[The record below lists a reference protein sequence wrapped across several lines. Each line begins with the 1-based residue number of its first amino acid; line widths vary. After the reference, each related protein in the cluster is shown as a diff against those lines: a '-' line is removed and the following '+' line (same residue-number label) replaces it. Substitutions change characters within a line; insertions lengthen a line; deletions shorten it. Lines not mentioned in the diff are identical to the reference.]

1 MSEPN
6 PPLVTYQLYPP
17 VEVFVAQPL
26 KRRYWLHALLLLLT
40 MLTTT
45 VVGARMQYNFNSGLP
60 TFSED
65 SLFPLW
71 ALQSPSRLLMG
82 LPFSATLLAIL
93 LAHEMGHFFF
103 CARYGVNATLPFFI
117 PAPTL
122 IGTFGAFIR
131 IRSPIRS
138 RAQLFDI
145 GIAGPIAGFVVAVAV
160 LIIALPFSI
169 PAAPTVDSAAIPI
182 GYPLVFY
189 AVQWLLAAGAPAGSA
204 IHLPLGDLNLHPMAL
219 AAWVGMLAT
228 ALNLLPGGQL
238 DGGHIVYAVAPRL
251 HRRIS
256 RLTAGA
262 LVLLAWLWS
271 GWVVWA
277 VLLLATGTRHPA
289 VPSTEALS
297 PRRRLLAV
305 FALVMLVLSLI
316 PTPFHGIGLY
326 DFLQQLL
333 RRGAA

>member
-6 PPLVTYQLYPP
+6 PPLATYQLYPP
-17 VEVFVAQPL
+17 VEVFLAHPL

-65 SLFPLW
+65 NLFPLW

-145 GIAGPIAGFVVAVAV
+145 GTAGPLAGFVVAVAV
-160 LIIALPFSI
+160 LMVALPFST
-169 PAAPTVDSAAIPI
+169 PASTAADSAAIPI
-182 GYPLVFY
+182 GYPL
-189 AVQWLLAAGAPAGSA
+189 
-204 IHLPLGDLNLHPMAL
+204 I
-219 AAWVGMLAT
+219 
-228 ALNLLPGGQL
+228 
-238 DGGHIVYAVAPRL
+238 
-251 HRRIS
+251 
-256 RLTAGA
+256 
-262 LVLLAWLWS
+262 
-271 GWVVWA
+271 
-277 VLLLATGTRHPA
+277 
-289 VPSTEALS
+289 
-297 PRRRLLAV
+297 
-305 FALVMLVLSLI
+305 
-316 PTPFHGIGLY
+316 FHV
-326 DFLQQLL
+326 
-333 RRGAA
+333 